1 MLIQSLILGTMILLL
16 LREGNKYTSL
26 SMRDMNTYRY
36 KGLKL
41 MGLGLMLNG
50 LIVVFSG
57 GTTWVDGTILA
68 HLGYNETYLALEK
81 EQVFAHYL
89 ITEQTKLSFL
99 SDVIHLPPPYP
110 YPKSVS
116 FGNLLMGFGILL
128 HLAFFE
134 TSRQVRAP
142 TVKGGCVL

>member
-1 MLIQSLILGTMILLL
+1 MLIESLILGIMILLL

-26 SMRDMNTYRY
+26 SIRDTNTYRY

-41 MGLGLMLNG
+41 MGLGLLLNG
-50 LIVVFSG
+50 LIVLFSG
-57 GTTWVDGTILA
+57 GSMWAEGTLIA

-81 EQVFAHYL
+81 EVAGYHY
-89 ITEQTKLSFL
+89 ITEQAKLSFL

-110 YPKSVS
+110 YPKSTS
-116 FGNLLMGFGILL
+116 YGDILIGLGIFL

-142 TVKGGCVL
+142 TAKGGCVL